1 MTLTDFSFL
10 EQGRRWPPLSEK
22 ARIDRYDRCRLL
34 FEGDHEAA
42 FPGLTATDADLA
54 PITVNWFKRA
64 TTLIAD
70 LASPVRIFADNQEV
84 VDRILDQTSFDLLV
98 YDIFVDI
105 LRFGNAVLK
114 IRFDP
119 NRGGIVERI
128 DPRYWFPV
136 VSPDDGRDI
145 QAHVIAYDF
154 AQIEDHIEQGYLRAE
169 IHRPGVIENR
179 LYRLDSGRSITA
191 ELPISALERYSGL
204 ESEVPTGVDDF
215 LVQPVA
221 GLLSADGVFG
231 LDDYRNFESLV
242 REIEKRLIRT
252 SRTLDKFADPNL
264 LIPVDEM
271 SIDPATG
278 EPLLTNPYSGNS
290 IFEDL
295 KIGGGRYIVAETGET
310 GTRPL
315 PAYLTWDASL
325 QSSFAQIAEIKSQM
339 LAVAEISPA
348 LLGDARN
355 GLAESGSALKRLA
368 IPTLAKV
375 ARLRSRV
382 RRPILRALA
391 ICAELERASRYPG
404 SAPLEN
410 LSIEWLSSLPPD
422 PVESA
427 QVEQLRKTAGLT
439 STRSALAR
447 LDPDATEEDL
457 AWEEAKIAE
466 EQREASYNFI

>member
-1 MTLTDFSFL
+1 
-10 EQGRRWPPLSEK
+10 
-22 ARIDRYDRCRLL
+22 
-34 FEGDHEAA
+34 
-42 FPGLTATDADLA
+42 
-54 PITVNWFKRA
+54 
-64 TTLIAD
+64 
-70 LASPVRIFADNQEV
+70 
-84 VDRILDQTSFDLLV
+84 
-98 YDIFVDI
+98 
-105 LRFGNAVLK
+105 
-114 IRFDP
+114 
-119 NRGGIVERI
+119 
-128 DPRYWFPV
+128 
-136 VSPDDGRDI
+136 
-145 QAHVIAYDF
+145 
-154 AQIEDHIEQGYLRAE
+154 
-169 IHRPGVIENR
+169 VIENR

-191 ELPISALERYSGL
+191 ELPISALERYTGL
-204 ESEVPTGVDDF
+204 ESEVRTGVDEF
-215 LVQPVA
+215 LVLSVA

-325 QSSFAQIAEIKSQM
+325 QSSFAQIEEIKSQLM
-339 LAVAEISPA
+339 AVAEISPA
-348 LLGDARN
+348 LLGDTKN

-427 QVEQLRKTAGLT
+427 QVEQLRKTADLT

-447 LDPDATEEDL
+447 LDPDASDEDL
-457 AWEEAKIAE
+457 DWEVSKISE
-466 EQREASYNFI
+466 EQRETSYNFV